1 MRDYEKIKQ
10 EWEKLYIDNSSYR
23 EEVNKYKS
31 DKFKADA
38 ENNNLWEKIATLK
51 DNQEMVE

>member
-1 MRDYEKIKQ
+1 MRDYEKLKS
-10 EWEKLYIDNSSYR
+10 EREKLYIDNSSYW

-51 DNQEMVE
+51 DNQEMIE